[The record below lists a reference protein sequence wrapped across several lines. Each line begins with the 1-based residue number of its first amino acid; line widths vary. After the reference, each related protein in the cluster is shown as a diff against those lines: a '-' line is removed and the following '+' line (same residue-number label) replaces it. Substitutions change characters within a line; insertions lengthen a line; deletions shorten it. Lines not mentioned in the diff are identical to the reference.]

1 MHKITISGGPFEPYA
16 HLGCRARDVRER
28 QCCQPNLQ
36 PTCGVIHGCPPEART
51 TIYVTILDLRRNSD
65 DDNNT
70 PTTPH
75 ARRLDSDKL
84 AQWAGMLS
92 KDKEILLFCPHGRS
106 INNAPVDY
114 LNKIINKARLI
125 PGGFDSRKEA
135 GGATV
140 EKSQSLP
147 RPTR

>member
-1 MHKITISGGPFEPYA
+1 
-16 HLGCRARDVRER
+16 
-28 QCCQPNLQ
+28 
-36 PTCGVIHGCPPEART
+36 
-51 TIYVTILDLRRNSD
+51 VTILDLRRNSD
-65 DDNNT
+65 DDHNT

-84 AQWAGMLS
+84 AQWAGTLF
-92 KDKEILLFCPHGRS
+92 KDKEIRLFFPHGRS

-140 EKSQSLP
+140 AKSRPLP